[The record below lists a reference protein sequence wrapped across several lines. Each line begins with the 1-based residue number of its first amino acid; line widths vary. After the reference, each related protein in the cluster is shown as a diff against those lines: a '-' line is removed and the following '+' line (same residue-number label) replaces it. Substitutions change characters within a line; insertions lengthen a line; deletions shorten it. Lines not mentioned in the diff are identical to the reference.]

1 MLLCLSMRLSF
12 SVGADLSIETCRPIL
27 HQPYSVHIAPNSSRI
42 ISEITGKT
50 TTVIYA
56 VLMLLVNLVGS
67 QLFLLYL
74 IMATLA
80 AVALGKKFKSIGYD
94 LSETKVNTYRQ
105 FTDLTGEVSPED
117 LCAAAA
123 SHFECTADQR
133 RLASA
138 DFLTAVVSAPAD
150 EEHIP
155 DFSPLVMVNTT
166 AGTHS

>member
-1 MLLCLSMRLSF
+1 MMLLYLSMRLSF
-12 SVGADLSIETCRPIL
+12 SVGADLSIETYRPIL
-27 HQPYSVHIAPNSSRI
+27 HQPYSVHIAPNSSQI

-56 VLMLLVNLVGS
+56 VLMLLVNLLGS
-67 QLFLLYL
+67 LLFLLYL

-80 AVALGKKFKSIGYD
+80 AVTLGKKFKSIGYD

-117 LCAAAA
+117 LCAATQ
-123 SHFECTADQR
+123 FECTADQR

-150 EEHIP
+150 EAHIP